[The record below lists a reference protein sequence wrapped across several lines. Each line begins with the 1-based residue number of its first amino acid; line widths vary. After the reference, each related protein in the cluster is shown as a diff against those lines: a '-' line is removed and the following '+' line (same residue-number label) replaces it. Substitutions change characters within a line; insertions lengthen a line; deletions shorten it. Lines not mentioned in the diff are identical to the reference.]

1 MPTRYIIFITFI
13 VYACASKKTI
23 TNYSQ
28 IILQYREIYKND
40 FIENPRSPLIK
51 EDLPYLDFFP
61 VDENWR
67 LKCSCH
73 LVKDAKPF
81 ELPTYSGVTRTYIH
95 HSTAK
100 CIYKKQYLTLSLY
113 KNIHQPVN
121 PLYKNH
127 LFLPFKDES
136 NGDTTYGGG
145 RYLNLMDTDII
156 DGIIEIDFNKSYNP
170 WCAYSDGFNCP
181 IPPKDNHLP
190 LEILA
195 GEKEYKGK
203 YKKKDS

>member
-1 MPTRYIIFITFI
+1 MPTRYLIFITLI

-81 ELPTYSGVTRTYIH
+81 ELPTYSGVTRTYKH

-100 CIYKKQYLTLSLY
+100 CTYKKQYLTLSLY

-156 DGIIEIDFNKSYNP
+156 DGKIEIDFNKSYNP

-195 GEKEYKGK
+195 GEKDYRGK